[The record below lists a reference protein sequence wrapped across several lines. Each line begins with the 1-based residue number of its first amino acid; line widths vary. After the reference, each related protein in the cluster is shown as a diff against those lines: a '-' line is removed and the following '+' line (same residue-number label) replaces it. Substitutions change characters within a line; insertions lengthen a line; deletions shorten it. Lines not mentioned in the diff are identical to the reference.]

1 MGRIGRLGLR
11 LLGLADA
18 PSDDD
23 DLRLR
28 KRIGVAAGILT
39 VVSPISL
46 PIQAQGHPL
55 SFVLAGALAVFS
67 LGNLAVLAATRQFD
81 RYLVA
86 LIAGGTVWVPFA
98 NMVGGGITGSSPGL
112 VWAFLVPAYGILA
125 LGPRRAVP
133 WFFAFLGSLGL
144 MAVTDGWAHETFG
157 PAPYPLVVI
166 GWVMNVALPLG
177 IVFLLL
183 RYSDIRRRAAE
194 ARADALLS
202 NAIPPAIANRLK
214 HGEERIAE
222 AYPETTVLFADIGGF
237 TPWANRTDPDT
248 VVGLLEDLFTRFDG
262 VAAEAGVE
270 KLKTV
275 GDEYMAVAGAPIAR
289 EDHADAALSAALDLL
304 VQSDR
309 WQQSHGLDL
318 PIRIGLASGPVVGG
332 VIGRQRI
339 LFDLWGDTVNTAARM
354 QQTGVPGRVQVSEST
369 WQRVKNGPHQFE
381 PRIVEVKGLGT
392 LTTYLLT
399 DATCGGSPH
408 AGPAD

>member
-1 MGRIGRLGLR
+1 MGGIGRPILR
-11 LLGLADA
+11 LLGIADA
-18 PSDDD
+18 PDDDD

-55 SFVLAGALAVFS
+55 SFVLAAALALFS
-67 LGNLAVLAATRQFD
+67 LGNLAVLAITRRFD

-86 LIAGGTVWVPFA
+86 LIAGGTVWVPLA

-112 VWAFLVPAYGILA
+112 VWGFLVPAYGILA

-133 WFFAFLGSLGL
+133 WFFAFVLSIGV
-144 MAVTDGWAHETFG
+144 MAVTDGWARDTFG

-166 GWVMNVALPLG
+166 GWVMNVILPLG

-183 RYSDIRRRAAE
+183 RYSDLRRRAAE
-194 ARADALLS
+194 ARADALLT
-202 NAIPPAIANRLK
+202 NAIPAAIATRLK

-222 AYPETTVLFADIGGF
+222 TYPETTVLFADIAGF
-237 TPWANRTDPDT
+237 TPWANRTAPDV
-248 VVGLLEDLFTRFDG
+248 VVGLLEDLFTRFDS
-262 VAAEAGVE
+262 VAGDCGIE

-275 GDEYMAVAGAPIAR
+275 GDEYMAVAGAPMAR
-289 EDHADAALSAALDLL
+289 DDHADAALRAARGLLLQSA
-304 VQSDR
+304 R
-309 WQQSHGLDL
+309 WQEAHRLDL
-318 PIRIGLASGPVVGG
+318 PIRVGLASGPVVGG

-354 QQTGVPGRVQVSEST
+354 QATGIPGRVQVSAATRERLSGAESFES
-369 WQRVKNGPHQFE
+369 RV
-381 PRIVEVKGLGT
+381 VEVKGLGS
-392 LTTYLLT
+392 LTTYVLLP
-399 DATCGGSPH
+399 G
-408 AGPAD
+408 

>member
-1 MGRIGRLGLR
+1 MRNIERGAATRRVVVR
-11 LLGLADA
+11 LLSVADA
-18 PSDDD
+18 PDDDD

-55 SFVLAGALAVFS
+55 SFVLAAALAVFS
-67 LGNLAVLAATRQFD
+67 MANLAVLAATRRFD
-81 RYLVA
+81 RYVIA
-86 LIAGGTVWVPFA
+86 LIAAGTLWVPLA
-98 NMVGGGITGSSPGL
+98 HTVGGGITGSSPAL
-112 VWAFLVPAYGILA
+112 VWAFLVPAYAILA
-125 LGPRRAVP
+125 LGPRRAVW
-133 WFFAFLGSLGL
+133 WFVAFLVSLGV
-144 MAVTDGWAHETFG
+144 MAGTDSWARETFG

-194 ARADALLS
+194 ERADALLS
-202 NAIPPAIANRLK
+202 NAIPASIATRLK

-222 AYPETTVLFADIGGF
+222 TYPETTVLFADIAGF
-237 TPWANRTDPDT
+237 TPWANRTAPDV

-262 VAAEAGVE
+262 VAAECGVE

-275 GDEYMAVAGAPIAR
+275 GDEYMAVAGAPTAR
-289 EDHADAALSAALDLL
+289 TDHADAALRAAQGLL
-304 VQSDR
+304 VQSDQ
-309 WQQSHGLDL
+309 WQHTHGLDL

-332 VIGRQRI
+332 VIGQQRI

-354 QQTGVPGRVQVSEST
+354 QATGIPGRIQVSAATMDRLSE
-369 WQRVKNGPHQFE
+369 GDGFE
-381 PRIVEVKGLGT
+381 PRLVEVKGLGS
-392 LTTYLLT
+392 LTTYMLLQ
-399 DATCGGSPH
+399 P
-408 AGPAD
+408 